1 MRVGSKWLIVG
12 VGLCTILST
21 GAIAPAAERVGMHI
35 GYTVEGEA
43 GGKHGTLT
51 EAWILPQGR
60 VPDEARMSPSPA
72 VRTPNTV
79 AGVRGQSPVEESTV
93 EQDPMRPAVDN

>member
-51 EAWILPQGR
+51 EAWILPPGSLTEHDKGIKSTESSVTRGTGKGQ
-60 VPDEARMSPSPA
+60 PAR
-72 VRTPNTV
+72 
-79 AGVRGQSPVEESTV
+79 
-93 EQDPMRPAVDN
+93 